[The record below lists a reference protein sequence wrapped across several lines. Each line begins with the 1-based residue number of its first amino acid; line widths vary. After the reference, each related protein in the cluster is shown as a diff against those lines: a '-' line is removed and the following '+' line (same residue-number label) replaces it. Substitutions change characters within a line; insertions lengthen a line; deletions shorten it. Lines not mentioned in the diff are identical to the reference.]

1 MLCSVFAIFFN
12 VQRNLGSFSIFITQI
27 KTEIV
32 LFSFSFWRRLHLSI
46 NHLSSDFLLFLFLF
60 LFLFF
65 LALLLFVSP
74 ESIIDKAIRAAYWNA
89 VFVSFA
95 VRKPNPSKIN
105 HIEIMGDHTFKL
117 LSLYICF
124 YLLDLPLHFQ
134 LFFFCCFFFP
144 VCLSFGCILF
154 RNFLFW

>member
-1 MLCSVFAIFFN
+1 MSL
-12 VQRNLGSFSIFITQI
+12 SIFITQI

-46 NHLSSDFLLFLFLF
+46 KHLSSDFLFLF
-60 LFLFF
+60 LFLFSF
-65 LALLLFVSP
+65 FFALLLFVSP
-74 ESIIDKAIRAAYWNA
+74 ESIIDKAIKAAYWNA

-95 VRKPNPSKIN
+95 VRKPNPLKIN

-124 YLLDLPLHFQ
+124 YLLDLRLHFQ
-134 LFFFCCFFFP
+134 LFFFVFYS
-144 VCLSFGCILF
+144 CLFV
-154 RNFLFW
+154 FWVYFV

>member
-1 MLCSVFAIFFN
+1 MSL
-12 VQRNLGSFSIFITQI
+12 SIFITQI

-60 LFLFF
+60 LFF
-65 LALLLFVSP
+65 LALVLFVSS
-74 ESIIDKAIRAAYWNA
+74 ESIVDKAIRAAYWNA
-89 VFVSFA
+89 AFVSFA
-95 VRKPNPSKIN
+95 VRKPNPLKIN
-105 HIEIMGDHTFKL
+105 HIEIMGDHAFKL

-124 YLLDLPLHFQ
+124 YLLDLRLHFQ
-134 LFFFCCFFFP
+134 LFFLFFIP

>member
-1 MLCSVFAIFFN
+1 MSL
-12 VQRNLGSFSIFITQI
+12 SIFITQI

-60 LFLFF
+60 FFFLFF
-65 LALLLFVSP
+65 LALLLFVSS

-95 VRKPNPSKIN
+95 VRKPNPLKIN
-105 HIEIMGDHTFKL
+105 HIETMGDHTFKI
-117 LSLYICF
+117 LSLFIF
-124 YLLDLPLHFQ
+124 VSIYLTYGCTFS
-134 LFFFCCFFFP
+134 FFFVFYS
-144 VCLSFGCILF
+144 CLFV
-154 RNFLFW
+154 FWVYFV

>member
-1 MLCSVFAIFFN
+1 MSL
-12 VQRNLGSFSIFITQI
+12 SIFITQI

-65 LALLLFVSP
+65 LALLLFVSS
-74 ESIIDKAIRAAYWNA
+74 ESIVDKAIRAAYWNA
-89 VFVSFA
+89 AFVSFA
-95 VRKPNPSKIN
+95 VRKPNPLKIN

-124 YLLDLPLHFQ
+124 YLLDLRLHFQ
-134 LFFFCCFFFP
+134 LFFFVVFFFP

>member
-1 MLCSVFAIFFN
+1 MSL
-12 VQRNLGSFSIFITQI
+12 SIFITQI

-60 LFLFF
+60 LFF
-65 LALLLFVSP
+65 LALVLFVSS
-74 ESIIDKAIRAAYWNA
+74 ESIVDKAIRAAYWNA
-89 VFVSFA
+89 AFVSFA
-95 VRKPNPSKIN
+95 VRKPNPLKIN
-105 HIEIMGDHTFKL
+105 HIEIMGDHTFKI

-124 YLLDLPLHFQ
+124 YLLDLRLHFQ
-134 LFFFCCFFFP
+134 LFFLFFIP